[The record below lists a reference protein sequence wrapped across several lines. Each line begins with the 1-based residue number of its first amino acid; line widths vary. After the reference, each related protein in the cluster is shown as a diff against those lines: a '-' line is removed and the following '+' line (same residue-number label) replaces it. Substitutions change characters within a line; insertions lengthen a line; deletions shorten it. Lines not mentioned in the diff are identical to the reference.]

1 MTMTIG
7 RIVRAGLLVSVA
19 ASALAAIGANAAPL
33 PLRRIAQVPWDSR
46 SASLPARPARAAKP
60 SNGSEI
66 ADAAGWQM
74 LALRQPAQRHAIAR
88 KRVVRLIPPTN
99 VRKVSVIRR

>member
-7 RIVRAGLLVSVA
+7 RLVRAGLLVSVA

-33 PLRRIAQVPWDSR
+33 PLRRIARTPWDSR
-46 SASLPARPARAAKP
+46 AAPARAARAPAAMP
-60 SNGSEI
+60 SNDSEI
-66 ADAAGWQM
+66 VDAAGWRM
-74 LALRQPAQRHAIAR
+74 LTPRQPTQRHAIAR
-88 KRVVRLIPPTN
+88 KRVVRFIPPTN